1 MLSRVN
7 DTIDNINKFINR
19 DNSKKGYNII
29 IKNDV
34 IVSHPKILD
43 LVKKMSRIFD
53 KWINPTYQTF
63 NTRR

>member
-7 DTIDNINKFINR
+7 DMLDNISKFINR
-19 DNSKKGYNII
+19 DHSKKGYNIK

-53 KWINPTYQTF
+53 K
-63 NTRR
+63 